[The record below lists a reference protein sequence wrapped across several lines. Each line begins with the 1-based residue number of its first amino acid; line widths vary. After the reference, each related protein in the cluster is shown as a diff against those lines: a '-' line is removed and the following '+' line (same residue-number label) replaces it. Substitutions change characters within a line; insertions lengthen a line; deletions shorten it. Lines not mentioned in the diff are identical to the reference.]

1 MKKII
6 LLLIL
11 LFSLDSFSQ
20 IYFGTNAS
28 MYVKNELLYVKED
41 INLQANS
48 ILYLRNRSQLVQG
61 TTSTSLN
68 TGTGIV
74 SVFQEGTS
82 DNFDYNYWCSPIGS
96 AVAGTGNGNFG
107 ITMLNR
113 PLSATT
119 AAVAIVLPLATKDG
133 ISNPLSIAA
142 RWIYKLINANSYSQ
156 WIYIGGASTI
166 AAGEGFTMKGTS
178 GTDNLDA
185 ESNGVQNNPGGIG
198 AQRYDFRGKP
208 NDGNIIVSLGLSNAT
223 LSGNPYPSALHLNA
237 FLLDTDNTGG
247 TGIAYFWEQNK
258 AVNSHFIADY
268 RAGYGSYSPI
278 SLGSNGVYVPATFNS
293 YNDDGSLNT
302 TGTSSGLVIARKYS
316 PIGQGFILNGR
327 ITGTV
332 TLKNSH
338 RAYYKEGNP
347 LTQFE
352 RPAKNKGS
360 KVSDSIPNTSYFKL
374 NAILNNQFTRQLAL
388 AFLPEAT
395 DGVDYGIDALNMDA
409 ALPNDVSFLLENK
422 NYVIQ
427 GVNFEETKKIPLAV
441 KATNNTTIKFYVPE
455 VINFDLSKSIYLH
468 DALDDSYHD
477 IKNSVYEVAVLKGT
491 YNDRFKITFID
502 EKKLNTKNLTNPKF
516 TINQNNTDEKLMI
529 SNTNQVEIKSV
540 IVYDIL
546 GRVILS
552 KETLGNNQHYY
563 FSTNGLSSG
572 IYIVELLTI
581 DALKTTQ
588 KIIISNSHK

>member
-6 LLLIL
+6 LLVIL
-11 LFSLDSFSQ
+11 LFSLNSFSQ
-20 IYFGTNAS
+20 IYFGTNTA
-28 MYVKNELLYVKED
+28 MYVKNELLYVKQD
-41 INLQANS
+41 INLQSNS

-68 TGTGIV
+68 SGTGIV
-74 SVFQEGTS
+74 SVYQEGTS

-96 AVAGTGNGNFG
+96 TAATGNGNFG

-119 AAVAIVLPLATKDG
+119 AEVAIVFPLATKDG

-166 AAGEGFTMKGTS
+166 ASGEGFTMKGTG
-178 GTDNLDA
+178 GTDNLDT
-185 ESNGVQNNPGGIG
+185 ESNGIQNNPGGIG
-198 AQRYDFRGKP
+198 AQRYDFRGRP
-208 NDGNIIVSLGLSNAT
+208 NDGNITVSLGLNNAT

-237 FLLDTDNTGG
+237 FLLDTDNTAG

-302 TGTSSGLVIARKYS
+302 TGTSSVLVIARKYS

-352 RPAKNKGS
+352 RPAKNKAS
-360 KVSDSIPNTSYFKL
+360 KISESIPNTSYFKL

-409 ALPNDVSFLLENK
+409 SLPNDVSFLLEDK

-427 GVNFEETKKIPLAV
+427 GVNFEETKKIPLTV
-441 KATNNTTIKFYVPE
+441 KATNNTTIKFYVAE
-455 VINFDLSKSIYLH
+455 VINFDLSQSIYIH

-477 IKNSVYEVAVLKGT
+477 IKNSVYEVTVPKGI
-491 YNDRFKITFID
+491 YSDRFKITFID
-502 EKKLNTKNLTNPKF
+502 EKKLNTKDLTKPTF
-516 TINQNNTDEKLMI
+516 TINQNNTDQKLMI
-529 SNTNQVEIKSV
+529 SNTTQVDIKSV
-540 IVYDIL
+540 IVYDML
-546 GRVILS
+546 GRIILS
-552 KETLGNNQHYY
+552 KEILGNNQHYY
-563 FSTNGLSSG
+563 FSTSGLSSG
-572 IYIVELLTI
+572 IYIVELLTV
-581 DALKTTQ
+581 DTLKTTQ
-588 KIIISNSHK
+588 KVIISNSGK

>member
-1 MKKII
+1 
-6 LLLIL
+6 
-11 LFSLDSFSQ
+11 
-20 IYFGTNAS
+20 
-28 MYVKNELLYVKED
+28 MYVKNELLYVKQD
-41 INLQANS
+41 INLQSNS

-68 TGTGIV
+68 SGTGIV
-74 SVFQEGTS
+74 SVYQEGTS

-96 AVAGTGNGNFG
+96 TAATGNGNFG

-119 AAVAIVLPLATKDG
+119 AEVAIVLPLATKDG

-166 AAGEGFTMKGTS
+166 ASGEGFTMKGTG

-198 AQRYDFRGKP
+198 AQRYDFRGRP
-208 NDGNIIVSLGLSNAT
+208 NDGNITVSLGLNNAT

-237 FLLDTDNTGG
+237 FLLDTDNTAG

-352 RPAKNKGS
+352 RPAKNKAS
-360 KVSDSIPNTSYFKL
+360 KISESIPNTSYFKL

-409 ALPNDVSFLLENK
+409 SLPNDVSFLLEDK

-455 VINFDLSKSIYLH
+455 VINFDLSQSIYIH

-477 IKNSVYEVAVLKGT
+477 IKNNVYEVAVPKGT
-491 YNDRFKITFID
+491 YSDRFKITFID
-502 EKKLNTKNLTNPKF
+502 EKKLNTKDLTKPIF
-516 TINQNNTDEKLMI
+516 TINQNNTDQKLMI
-529 SNTNQVEIKSV
+529 SNTTQVDIKSV
-540 IVYDIL
+540 IVYDML
-546 GRVILS
+546 GRIILS
-552 KETLGNNQHYY
+552 KEILGNNQHYY
-563 FSTNGLSSG
+563 FSTSGLSSG
-572 IYIVELLTI
+572 IYIVELLTV
-581 DALKTTQ
+581 DTLKTTQ
-588 KIIISNSHK
+588 KVIISNSGK

>member
-1 MKKII
+1 MIV
-6 LLLIL
+6 LLL
-11 LFSLDSFSQ
+11 LFSLNSFSQ

-28 MYVKNELLYVKED
+28 MYVKNELLYVKQD

-74 SVFQEGTS
+74 SVYQEGTS

-96 AVAGTGNGNFG
+96 TAVTGNGNFG

-113 PLSATT
+113 PLTATT
-119 AAVAIVLPLATKDG
+119 ATVAIVLPLATKDG

-156 WIYIGGASTI
+156 WIYIGGASTL

-185 ESNGVQNNPGGIG
+185 ESNGIQNNPGGIG

-208 NDGNIIVSLGLSNAT
+208 NDGNITVSLGLNNAT

-237 FLLDTDNTGG
+237 FLLDSDNSAG

-258 AVNSHFIADY
+258 ATNSHFIADY

-278 SLGSNGVYVPATFNS
+278 SLVSNGVYVPATFNS

-302 TGTSSGLVIARKYS
+302 TGTSSGLIIARKYS

-352 RPAKNKGS
+352 RPAKNKAS
-360 KVSDSIPNTSYFKL
+360 KVSDSIHDTSYFKL

-395 DGVDYGIDALNMDA
+395 DGIDYGIDALNMDA
-409 ALPNDVSFLLENK
+409 SLPNDVCFLLDNK

-455 VINFDLSKSIYLH
+455 VINFDLSQSIYIH

-477 IKNSVYEVAVLKGT
+477 IKNNVYEVAVLKGT
-491 YNDRFKITFID
+491 YNDRFNITFID
-502 EKKLNTKNLTNPKF
+502 EKKLNTKDLTKSKF
-516 TINQNNTDEKLMI
+516 TIIQNNTDEKLTI
-529 SNTNQVEIKSV
+529 SNTDQIEIKSV
-540 IVYDIL
+540 VVYDML
-546 GRVILS
+546 GRIILS
-552 KETLGNNQHYY
+552 KEILGNNQYYY
-563 FSTNGLSSG
+563 FSTSGLSSG
-572 IYIVELLTI
+572 IYIVELLTV
-581 DALKTTQ
+581 DALKTIQ
-588 KIIISNSHK
+588 KVIISNSGK

>member
-6 LLLIL
+6 LLVIL
-11 LFSLDSFSQ
+11 LFSLNSFSQ
-20 IYFGTNAS
+20 IYFGTNTA
-28 MYVKNELLYVKED
+28 MYVKNELLYVKQD
-41 INLQANS
+41 INLQSNS

-68 TGTGIV
+68 SGTGIV
-74 SVFQEGTS
+74 SVYQEGTS

-96 AVAGTGNGNFG
+96 TAATGNGNFG

-119 AAVAIVLPLATKDG
+119 AEVAIVLPLATKDG

-166 AAGEGFTMKGTS
+166 ASGEGFTMKGTG

-198 AQRYDFRGKP
+198 AQRYDFRGRP
-208 NDGNIIVSLGLSNAT
+208 NDGNITVSLGLNNAT

-237 FLLDTDNTGG
+237 FLLDTDNTAG

-352 RPAKNKGS
+352 RPAKNKAS
-360 KVSDSIPNTSYFKL
+360 KISESIPNTSYFKL

-409 ALPNDVSFLLENK
+409 SLPNDVSFLLEDK

-455 VINFDLSKSIYLH
+455 VINFDLSQSIYIH

-477 IKNSVYEVAVLKGT
+477 IKNNVYEVAVPKGT
-491 YNDRFKITFID
+491 YSDRFKITFID
-502 EKKLNTKNLTNPKF
+502 EKKLNTKDLTKPIF
-516 TINQNNTDEKLMI
+516 TINQNNTDQKLMI
-529 SNTNQVEIKSV
+529 SNTTQVDIKSV
-540 IVYDIL
+540 IVYDML
-546 GRVILS
+546 GRIILS
-552 KETLGNNQHYY
+552 KEILGNNQHYY
-563 FSTNGLSSG
+563 FSTSGLSSG
-572 IYIVELLTI
+572 IYIVELLTV
-581 DALKTTQ
+581 DTLKTTQ
-588 KIIISNSHK
+588 KVIISNSGK

>member
-6 LLLIL
+6 LLVIL
-11 LFSLDSFSQ
+11 FFSLNSFSQ
-20 IYFGTNAS
+20 IYFGTNTA
-28 MYVKNELLYVKED
+28 MYVKNELLYVKQD
-41 INLQANS
+41 INLQSNS

-68 TGTGIV
+68 SGTGIV
-74 SVFQEGTS
+74 SVYQEGTS

-96 AVAGTGNGNFG
+96 TASTGNGNFG

-119 AAVAIVLPLATKDG
+119 AEVAIVLPLATKDG

-166 AAGEGFTMKGTS
+166 ASGEGFTMKGTG

-185 ESNGVQNNPGGIG
+185 ESNGIQNNPGGIG
-198 AQRYDFRGKP
+198 AQRYDFRGRP
-208 NDGNIIVSLGLSNAT
+208 NDGNITVSLGLNNAT

-237 FLLDTDNTGG
+237 FLLDTDNTAG

-352 RPAKNKGS
+352 RPAKNKAS
-360 KVSDSIPNTSYFKL
+360 KISESIPNTSYFKL

-409 ALPNDVSFLLENK
+409 SLPNDVSFLLEDK

-441 KATNNTTIKFYVPE
+441 KATNNTTIKFYVAE
-455 VINFDLSKSIYLH
+455 VINFDLSQSIYIH
-468 DALDDSYHD
+468 DAMDDSYHD
-477 IKNSVYEVAVLKGT
+477 IKNSVYEVAVPKGI
-491 YNDRFKITFID
+491 YSDRFKITFID
-502 EKKLNTKNLTNPKF
+502 EKKLNTKDLTKPTF
-516 TINQNNTDEKLMI
+516 TINQNNTDQKLMI
-529 SNTNQVEIKSV
+529 SNTTQVDIKSV
-540 IVYDIL
+540 IVYDML
-546 GRVILS
+546 GRIILS
-552 KETLGNNQHYY
+552 KEILGNNQHYY
-563 FSTNGLSSG
+563 FSTSGLSSG
-572 IYIVELLTI
+572 IYIVELLTV
-581 DALKTTQ
+581 DTLKTTQ
-588 KIIISNSHK
+588 KVIISNSGK

>member
-6 LLLIL
+6 LLVIL
-11 LFSLDSFSQ
+11 LFSLNSFSQ
-20 IYFGTNAS
+20 IYFGTNTA
-28 MYVKNELLYVKED
+28 MYVKNELLYVKQD
-41 INLQANS
+41 INLQSNS

-68 TGTGIV
+68 SGIGIV
-74 SVFQEGTS
+74 SVYQEGTS
-82 DNFDYNYWCSPIGS
+82 DNFDYNYWCSPIGNT
-96 AVAGTGNGNFG
+96 AATGNGNFG

-119 AAVAIVLPLATKDG
+119 AEVAIVLPLATKDG

-166 AAGEGFTMKGTS
+166 ASGEGFTMKGTG

-198 AQRYDFRGKP
+198 AQRYDFRGRP
-208 NDGNIIVSLGLSNAT
+208 NDGNITVSLGLNNAT

-237 FLLDTDNTGG
+237 FLLDTDNTAG

-258 AVNSHFIADY
+258 AVNSHFIANY

-352 RPAKNKGS
+352 RPAKNKAS
-360 KVSDSIPNTSYFKL
+360 KISESIPNTPYFKL

-409 ALPNDVSFLLENK
+409 SLPNDVSFLLEDK

-455 VINFDLSKSIYLH
+455 VINFDLSQAIYIH

-477 IKNSVYEVAVLKGT
+477 IKNSVYEVTVPKGI
-491 YNDRFKITFID
+491 YSDRFKITFID
-502 EKKLNTKNLTNPKF
+502 EKKLNTKDLTKPTF
-516 TINQNNTDEKLMI
+516 TINQNNTDQKLMI
-529 SNTNQVEIKSV
+529 SNTTQVDIKSV
-540 IVYDIL
+540 IVYDML
-546 GRVILS
+546 GRIILS
-552 KETLGNNQHYY
+552 KEILGNNQHYY
-563 FSTNGLSSG
+563 FSTSGLSSG
-572 IYIVELLTI
+572 IYIVELLTV
-581 DALKTTQ
+581 DTLKTIQ
-588 KIIISNSHK
+588 KVIISNSGK

>member
-6 LLLIL
+6 LLVIL
-11 LFSLDSFSQ
+11 LFSLNSFSQ
-20 IYFGTNAS
+20 IYFGTNTA
-28 MYVKNELLYVKED
+28 MYVKNELLYVKQD
-41 INLQANS
+41 INLQSNS

-68 TGTGIV
+68 SGTGIV
-74 SVFQEGTS
+74 SVYQEGTS

-96 AVAGTGNGNFG
+96 TAATGNGNFG

-119 AAVAIVLPLATKDG
+119 AEVAIVLPLATKDG

-166 AAGEGFTMKGTS
+166 ASGEGFTMKGTG

-185 ESNGVQNNPGGIG
+185 ESNGIQNNPGGIG
-198 AQRYDFRGKP
+198 AQRYDFRGRP
-208 NDGNIIVSLGLSNAT
+208 NDGNITVSLGLNNAT

-237 FLLDTDNTGG
+237 FLLDTDNTAG

-278 SLGSNGVYVPATFNS
+278 SLVSNGVYVPATFNS

-352 RPAKNKGS
+352 RPAKNKAS
-360 KVSDSIPNTSYFKL
+360 RISESIPNTSYFKL

-409 ALPNDVSFLLENK
+409 SLPNDVSFLLEDK

-455 VINFDLSKSIYLH
+455 VINFDLSQSIYIH

-477 IKNSVYEVAVLKGT
+477 IKNSVYEVAVPKGT
-491 YNDRFKITFID
+491 YSDRFKITFID
-502 EKKLNTKNLTNPKF
+502 EKKLNTKDLTKPTF
-516 TINQNNTDEKLMI
+516 TINQNNTDQKLMI
-529 SNTNQVEIKSV
+529 SNTTQVDIKSV
-540 IVYDIL
+540 IVYDML
-546 GRVILS
+546 GRIILS
-552 KETLGNNQHYY
+552 KEILGNNQHYY
-563 FSTNGLSSG
+563 FSTSGLSSG
-572 IYIVELLTI
+572 IYIVELLTV
-581 DALKTTQ
+581 DTLKTIQ
-588 KIIISNSHK
+588 KVIISNSGK